1 MENCS
6 KIVKIV
12 FGYILGITL
21 LTVLIL
27 SLNIHFHKNIRE
39 DFMNKRRFP
48 GPGKFFAM
56 AIPITIVAILLFPL
70 LLEGLFF
77 LISKLPFGCT
87 DCYQDWTKDKPWFE
101 WNKIT

>member
-27 SLNIHFHKNIRE
+27 SFNIHFHKNIRE
-39 DFMNKRRFP
+39 GFMNKPAKARN
-48 GPGKFFAM
+48 KFFM
-56 AIPITIVAILLFPL
+56 KAIPITIVAILLLPLLILLSPL

-87 DCYQDWTKDKPWFE
+87 DCYQDWRKG
-101 WNKIT
+101 

>member
-27 SLNIHFHKNIRE
+27 SFNIHFHKNIRE
-39 DFMNKRRFP
+39 GFMNKPTKARN
-48 GPGKFFAM
+48 KFFM
-56 AIPITIVAILLFPL
+56 KAIPITIVAILLLPL

-87 DCYQDWTKDKPWFE
+87 DCYQDWRKG
-101 WNKIT
+101 

>member
-39 DFMNKRRFP
+39 DFMNKPAKARK
-48 GPGKFFAM
+48 KFFAK
-56 AIPITIVAILLFPL
+56 AIPITIVI
-70 LLEGLFF
+70 
-77 LISKLPFGCT
+77 C
-87 DCYQDWTKDKPWFE
+87 
-101 WNKIT
+101 

>member
-12 FGYILGITL
+12 FGYILGIIL

-39 DFMNKRRFP
+39 DFSKMYAKALVTPCLAGNTGKR
-48 GPGKFFAM
+48 
-56 AIPITIVAILLFPL
+56 
-70 LLEGLFF
+70 
-77 LISKLPFGCT
+77 
-87 DCYQDWTKDKPWFE
+87 Q
-101 WNKIT
+101 

>member
-39 DFMNKRRFP
+39 GFMNKPAKARN
-48 GPGKFFAM
+48 KFFM
-56 AIPITIVAILLFPL
+56 KAIPITIVAILLLPL

-87 DCYQDWTKDKPWFE
+87 DCYQDWRKG
-101 WNKIT
+101 